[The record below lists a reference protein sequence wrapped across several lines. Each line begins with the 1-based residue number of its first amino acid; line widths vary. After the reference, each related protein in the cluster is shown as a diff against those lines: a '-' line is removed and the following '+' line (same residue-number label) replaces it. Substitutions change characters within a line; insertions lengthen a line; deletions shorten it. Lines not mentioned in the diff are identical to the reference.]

1 MKERA
6 RCLRKSMTPA
16 EQRLWYF
23 LRDRRLGGYKFV
35 REYVVGP
42 YTADFVCRHKKV
54 IIEVDGGQHANAVVY
69 DQQRTNFLEKNGY
82 QVLRVW
88 NDEVFINM
96 KGVAEAIL
104 NLLDNVPS

>member
-6 RCLRKSMTPA
+6 RSFRKNMTAA

-35 REYVVGP
+35 REYVIGP
-42 YTADFVCRHKKV
+42 YIADFVCRNRKV
-54 IIEVDGGQHANAVVY
+54 IVEVDGGQHTEAIVY
-69 DQQRTNFLEKNGY
+69 DQQRTDFLQNNGY
-82 QVLRVW
+82 TVLRVW

-96 KGVAEAIL
+96 EGIATAIL
-104 NLLDNVPS
+104 DLLENAPT

>member
-6 RCLRKSMTPA
+6 RSFRKSMTAA

-35 REYVVGP
+35 REYVIGP
-42 YTADFVCRHKKV
+42 YIADFVCRNRKV
-54 IIEVDGGQHANAVVY
+54 IVEVDGGQHTEAIVY
-69 DQQRTNFLEKNGY
+69 DQQRTDFLQNNGY
-82 QVLRVW
+82 TVLRVW

-96 KGVAEAIL
+96 EGIATAIL
-104 NLLDNVPS
+104 DLLENAPT